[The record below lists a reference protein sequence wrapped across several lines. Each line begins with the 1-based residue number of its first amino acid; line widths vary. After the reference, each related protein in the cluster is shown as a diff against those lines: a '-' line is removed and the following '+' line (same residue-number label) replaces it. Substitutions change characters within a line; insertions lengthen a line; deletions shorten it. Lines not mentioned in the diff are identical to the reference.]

1 MSMVTMDELAPII
14 KDIEGHAR
22 NFGLDFFPVIFEML
36 DDEQINMVAS
46 YGGFPTRYPHWRFG
60 MQYEYMQKS
69 YGYGLHKIYEM
80 VINNNP
86 CYAYLLNS
94 NQLVDQKLVIAHV
107 FAHCD
112 SFKNNAYF
120 RGTNRRMMDELA
132 NHGNRIHDYMARYG
146 QNEVE
151 DFIDVCSSIENL
163 IDTRLLFESAARPAP
178 ASADEGPARDVPRL
192 RSKSYMDSF
201 INPPDYME
209 ARQREIDA
217 QKLPPLPGGEVKDV
231 LGFLIEHAPLPNW
244 KRDILCMLR
253 EEAYYF
259 VPQAQ
264 TKIMNEGW
272 ASYWHE
278 KIMTRCVLN
287 ASELIDFADHH
298 SSTLAVHP
306 GSLNPY
312 KLGYELFCDIER
324 RWDTGR
330 FGKEYD
336 ECDDIAQR
344 AAWDTRTGRGLEK
357 IFQVRAIFNDMTF
370 VDEFL
375 TEEFCREQKLFTY
388 SLNERNNRYEVAD
401 RSFAAVKEKLLFSLT
416 NMGHPYI
423 AVADAN
429 YDNRGELLLKHR
441 FDGLE
446 LRRDYATATLEALQR
461 IWSRPVH
468 LETIAAQAPVLLSYD
483 GKRHTERAL
492 NAEVSVE
499 QPA

>member
-1 MSMVTMDELAPII
+1 VLTREELVPVIRE
-14 KDIEGHAR
+14 IEDHAR
-22 NFGLDFFPVIFEML
+22 AFGLDFFPVIFEML

-112 SFKNNAYF
+112 FFKNNAYF
-120 RGTNRRMMDELA
+120 RHTNRRMMDELA
-132 NHGNRIHDYMARYG
+132 NHGARIQDYMARYG

-151 DFIDVCSSIENL
+151 DFIDTCASLENL
-163 IDTRLLFESAARPAP
+163 IDARLLFEAAVHGAPAP
-178 ASADEGPARDVPRL
+178 SEEAPARDVPRL
-192 RSKSYMDSF
+192 RSKAYMDAF
-201 INPPDYME
+201 INPPEYVE
-209 ARQREIDA
+209 ARRRELEA
-217 QKLPPLPGGEVKDV
+217 ASTARRFPGHEVQDV
-231 LGFLIEHAPLPNW
+231 MGFLAEHAPLSNW
-244 KRDILCMLR
+244 KRDILSMLR

-259 VPQAQ
+259 APQAQ

-278 KIMTRCVLN
+278 KIMTQRVLS

-306 GSLNPY
+306 GQLNPY

-324 RWDTGR
+324 RWNTGR
-330 FGKEYD
+330 FGKEYE
-336 ECDDIAQR
+336 ECDDITRR
-344 AAWDTRTGRGLEK
+344 AAWNRDTGLGREK
-357 IFQVRAIFNDMTF
+357 IFQARAIYNDMTF
-370 VDEFL
+370 IDEFL
-375 TEEFCREQKLFTY
+375 TEDFCREQKLFTY

-401 RSFAAVKEKLLFSLT
+401 RGFEAVKEKLLFSLT
-416 NMGHPYI
+416 NMGHPH
-423 AVADAN
+423 VTVLDAN
-429 YDNRGELLLKHR
+429 HDNRGELLLRHR
-441 FDGLE
+441 YDGLE
-446 LRRDYATATLEALQR
+446 LRRDYACATLEALYR
-461 IWSRPVH
+461 VWSRPVH
-468 LETIAAQAPVLLSYD
+468 LETVAAQAPLVLSYD
-483 GKRHTERAL
+483 GTRHAERSPSI
-492 NAEVSVE
+492 ET
-499 QPA
+499 PA

>member
-1 MSMVTMDELAPII
+1 MVTREVLTPII

-22 NFGLDFFPVIFEML
+22 SYGLDFFPVVFEML

-60 MQYEYMQKS
+60 MQYEYMHKS

-112 SFKNNAYF
+112 FFKNNAYF
-120 RGTNRRMMDELA
+120 RTTNRRMMDELA
-132 NHGNRIHDYMARYG
+132 NHGARIQDYMARHG

-151 DFIDVCSSIENL
+151 DFIDTCSSLENL
-163 IDTRLLFESAARPAP
+163 IDPKVLFEAADHSAPEVREDAARA
-178 ASADEGPARDVPRL
+178 DVPRL
-192 RSKSYMDSF
+192 RSKSYMESF
-201 INPPDYME
+201 INPPEYVE
-209 ARQREIDA
+209 AKRREIETA
-217 QKLPPLPGGEVKDV
+217 SPAGFPTRAVQDV
-231 LGFLIEHAPLPNW
+231 MGFLVEHAPISNW
-244 KRDILCMLR
+244 KRDVLSMLR

-259 VPQAQ
+259 APQAQ

-278 KIMTRCVLN
+278 KIMTQRVLN

-306 GSLNPY
+306 GQLNPY

-324 RWDTGR
+324 RWNTGR

-336 ECDDIAQR
+336 ECDDIAKR
-344 AAWDTRTGRGLEK
+344 AAWNRDTGMGREK
-357 IFQVRAIFNDMTF
+357 IFQVRAIYNDMTF
-370 VDEFL
+370 IDEFL

-401 RSFAAVKEKLLFSLT
+401 RSFQAVKEKLLFQLT
-416 NMGHPYI
+416 NMGHPHI
-423 AVADAN
+423 SVVDAN
-429 YDNRGELLLKHR
+429 YDNRGEMLLRHR

-446 LRRDYATATLEALQR
+446 LRRDYASATLEAIYR
-461 IWSRPVH
+461 VWSRPVH
-468 LETIAAQAPVLLSYD
+468 IESVSADAPLLISFD
-483 GKRHTERAL
+483 GKRHSERAL
-492 NAEVSVE
+492 TVDTA
-499 QPA
+499 A

>member
-1 MSMVTMDELAPII
+1 MVTIETLTPLIR
-14 KDIEGHAR
+14 DIEGHAR

-112 SFKNNAYF
+112 FFKNNAFF
-120 RGTNRRMMDELA
+120 RNTNRHMMDELA
-132 NHGNRIHDYMARYG
+132 NHGNRIHDYMSRHG
-146 QNEVE
+146 QNVVE
-151 DFIDVCSSIENL
+151 DFIDTCSSLENL
-163 IDTRLLFESAARPAP
+163 IDTRLLFDIARSQSAAQ
-178 ASADEGPARDVPRL
+178 SDESPARDVPRL

-201 INPPDYME
+201 INPPEYME
-209 ARQREIDA
+209 ARRREIEDEKKPSLA
-217 QKLPPLPGGEVKDV
+217 GGEVRDV
-231 LGFLIEHAPLPNW
+231 LGFLIEHAPLPTW
-244 KRDILCMLR
+244 KRDILSILR

-259 VPQAQ
+259 APQAQ

-278 KIMTRCVLN
+278 KIMTRCVLD

-306 GSLNPY
+306 GQLNPY

-324 RWDTGR
+324 RWNTGR

-344 AAWDTRTGRGLEK
+344 AAWDRACGQGLEK
-357 IFQVRAIFNDMTF
+357 IFQVRAIYNDMTF
-370 VDEFL
+370 IDEFL

-401 RSFAAVKEKLLFSLT
+401 RGFAAVKEKLLFSLT
-416 NMGHPYI
+416 NMGHPHI

-429 YDNRGELLLKHR
+429 YDNRGELLLRHAC
-441 FDGLE
+441 DGLE
-446 LRRDYATATLEALQR
+446 LRRDYACATLEALQR
-461 IWSRPVH
+461 LWTRPVH
-468 LETIAAQAPVLLSYD
+468 LETVAAQAPLLLTYD
-483 GKRHTERAL
+483 GARHSERAL
-492 NAEVSVE
+492 TADAV
-499 QPA
+499 A